1 MRVKIGETWYDDRDT
16 PIMVEVT
23 ERDRWNIKHMPLD
36 NQRYASFPDG
46 EGWDNIDTRSDWMK
60 K

>member
-1 MRVKIGETWYDDRDT
+1 MRVKIGDTWYDDQHE

-46 EGWDNIDTRSDWMK
+46 EGWDNIDARQTWMK